1 MPIAGDLARSSGEK
15 SARKPGSSLGCE
27 VWPESVPMARDRARI
42 DLWCRLS
49 CSKSPKTTVYQGGR
63 SMAARARRARRTP
76 EQPPSASD
84 EEQVKEEQ
92 AWRRE
97 CIGFN
102 IRKARKAARLSQ
114 RRLATRY
121 IERVSQ

>member
-1 MPIAGDLARSSGEK
+1 
-15 SARKPGSSLGCE
+15 
-27 VWPESVPMARDRARI
+27 
-42 DLWCRLS
+42 
-49 CSKSPKTTVYQGGR
+49 
-63 SMAARARRARRTP
+63 MAARARPARRAP

-102 IRKARKAARLSQ
+102 IRNARKAAGLSQ
-114 RRLATRY
+114 RRLATRAGISDGY
-121 IERVSQ
+121 LSDVELGRPAATCDFLVRVAYYLGVSVESLLSG

>member
-1 MPIAGDLARSSGEK
+1 M
-15 SARKPGSSLGCE
+15 
-27 VWPESVPMARDRARI
+27 V
-42 DLWCRLS
+42 
-49 CSKSPKTTVYQGGR
+49 
-63 SMAARARRARRTP
+63 ARARRARLAP

-102 IRKARKAARLSQ
+102 NIRNARKAAGLSHA
-114 RRLATRY
+114 L
-121 IERVSQ
+121 VF

>member
-1 MPIAGDLARSSGEK
+1 
-15 SARKPGSSLGCE
+15 
-27 VWPESVPMARDRARI
+27 
-42 DLWCRLS
+42 
-49 CSKSPKTTVYQGGR
+49 
-63 SMAARARRARRTP
+63 MAARARRARRAP

-102 IRKARKAARLSQ
+102 IRNARKAAGLSQ
-114 RRLATRY
+114 RRLATRAGISDGY
-121 IERVSQ
+121 LSDVELGRPAATCDFLVRVAYYLGVSVESLLSG